1 MKILTTALIFALT
14 VLQYRLWVGDGSLA
28 EVWSLKGEL
37 AAQREENQVLM
48 SRNRRLEAEVVDLKE
63 GSEVIED
70 RARQELGMIRKD
82 ETFFHI
88 VDQ

>member
-1 MKILTTALIFALT
+1 MKMFTTALVFVLA

-37 AAQREENQVLM
+37 VAQREENQVLTA
-48 SRNRRLEAEVVDLKE
+48 RNRRLEAEVVDLKE

-70 RARQELGMIRKD
+70 RARRELGMIRKD

-88 VDQ
+88 VDP